1 MRIIND
7 PSAGSPT
14 DTLLRLLLPL
24 DNKVQM
30 FSKKN
35 TSVLSI
41 HHFHRIIQSVGATGG
56 VYKGQGRN
64 QRKLMTCAYQE
75 FLVQDQQFQ
84 WSIPSLM
91 NIQKISHFFRKR
103 FLHVKRVITR
113 CVHHCSA
120 RAAQSIEGH
129 HRPVIASN
137 FHLLVVKNINS
148 PFKKKKRVIRVQ
160 SVFHI

>member
-1 MRIIND
+1 MIHPQVHLRIPCYDFSFLQIIRFKCFLN
-7 PSAGSPT
+7 T
-14 DTLLRLLLPL
+14 
-24 DNKVQM
+24 NKFV
-30 FSKKN
+30 F
-35 TSVLSI
+35 I

-91 NIQKISHFFRKR
+91 NIQKIPHCFRKR

-137 FHLLVVKNINS
+137 FHLLVNKT
-148 PFKKKKRVIRVQ
+148 
-160 SVFHI
+160 